1 MDVMRVLD
9 EIHLREPTYGQ
20 RRLKIVLERDH
31 NITIGRER
39 LRRLMGLADVHA
51 CHPKPRTSEPAK
63 GHKKYPYLMRKAKIT
78 APNQAWCT
86 DITYIPMARGF
97 CYLCAIMDWH
107 SRKVLGWALSTTID
121 TNLCLEAYRH
131 AVASEGCTPEIMN
144 TDQGRQF
151 TSKLWTDELEDDGV
165 KISMDGK
172 GRLVEPLPRPITLN
186 TSQNLRPRGTPSGSR
201 PRPARLRRAM
211 GGPFSPDRAGA
222 TEKQKEALS
231 PDRAYENLPTEV
243 TSRT

>member
-172 GRLVEPLPRPITLN
+172 GRWVDNVFIERLWRSLKHEDIYLKEYQTPRELERGVDDWFRRYN
-186 TSQNLRPRGTPSGSR
+186 HYRPHSALG
-201 PRPARLRRAM
+201 
-211 GGPFSPDRAGA
+211 GA
-222 TEKQKEALS
+222 TPASYHVKHLTKSA
-231 PDRAYENLPTEV
+231 A
-243 TSRT
+243 